1 MKGFASS
8 KMYDFT
14 ITRYGIWNSEG
25 AGGGRTSLAFEY
37 GVMAYCIALG
47 DLVAHGLGRRNRIF
61 GIWDLGFRML
71 EIVGRWEA
79 IMQRVYV
86 LFFSSAIDSVKRKS
100 PFFWC
105 LRADGVTTFA

>member
-1 MKGFASS
+1 MVIMKGFASS

-47 DLVAHGLGRRNRIF
+47 DMVAHGLGRRNRIF
-61 GIWDLGFRML
+61 GIWD
-71 EIVGRWEA
+71 VGDSRKMGGNYA
-79 IMQRVYV
+79 AGLRLV
-86 LFFSSAIDSVKRKS
+86 FFIRDK
-100 PFFWC
+100 FC
-105 LRADGVTTFA
+105 

>member
-1 MKGFASS
+1 MVIMKGFASS

-47 DLVAHGLGRRNRIF
+47 IFWTYHYLLGDLVAHGLGRRNRIF
-61 GIWDLGFRML
+61 GIWD
-71 EIVGRWEA
+71 VGDSRKMGGNYA
-79 IMQRVYV
+79 AGLRLV
-86 LFFSSAIDSVKRKS
+86 FFIRDK
-100 PFFWC
+100 FC
-105 LRADGVTTFA
+105 